1 MASANQN
8 PCATFLP
15 GAGPAES
22 PRNTASFI
30 ASPAIES
37 TFSKPAI
44 TINRHYPQTHYRFAR
59 MGREGR
65 AASTGVQSQL
75 MSKTL
80 GHLAWGAIAVLGAY
94 AFMGIALNRGEPVN
108 SIWLVIASVC
118 LYLVGF
124 RFYAKFIA
132 AKVMILSDARAT
144 PAERLRDGHDFEPTN
159 KWIVF
164 GHHFAAIA
172 GPGPLVGP
180 TLAAQF
186 GYLPGTLWIIIG
198 AVLGGCV
205 QDFIILFGS
214 MRRDGKSLGQM
225 AREEIGK
232 VGGFTALVTVLLIM
246 IILLAVVALVVVN
259 ALKDSAWGMFT
270 IAATMPIAVFMGLYL
285 RYMRPGKVL
294 EISVIGFLLVLAS
307 IFGGQW
313 VAGNA
318 AWAPWFTYGGIAIAW
333 MVIIYGF
340 FASALPVWLL
350 LAPRDY
356 LSTFVKLGVVL
367 MLGVGILFVRPEL
380 QMPPLTR
387 FTDGTGPIF
396 AGKIFPFCFIT
407 VACGAISGFHSLIS
421 SGTTPK
427 LIEREWHA
435 WPVGYGAMALESFV
449 AIMAIIAAC
458 VLEPGVYFAVNS
470 PAGIVGGTAQQA
482 VATIS
487 GWGFPVATETMASL
501 ARDVGEESLFYRT
514 GGAPSLA
521 LGMAHIFANSGG
533 GRAFLG
539 FWYHFAIMFEALF
552 ILTVIDAGTRV
563 GRFMLQDL
571 LGQIHPKMGRSSG
584 KVGVIATS
592 ALIVAAWGYF
602 LIQGVRDPLGGI
614 NSLWPLFGI
623 ANQLLAAIA
632 LCVGT
637 TILVKMHGARF
648 MWITCLPLSWLVVVC
663 YTAGLQKI
671 FSDLPRVGFLAQAS
685 ALEAAIAAG
694 KVPAA
699 QIALT
704 QTQIFNN
711 RLDAAVC
718 AAFLILVT
726 LILIDSIRVWTRYIS
741 GAEPLLIPD
750 IPVTPMGT
758 PGGATARAS
767 LRGLLAELSS
777 EAAYARHLLHGARLH
792 SPAEWR
798 RFFDHYA
805 QRKYARAKCC

>member
-1 MASANQN
+1 
-8 PCATFLP
+8 
-15 GAGPAES
+15 
-22 PRNTASFI
+22 
-30 ASPAIES
+30 
-37 TFSKPAI
+37 
-44 TINRHYPQTHYRFAR
+44 
-59 MGREGR
+59 
-65 AASTGVQSQL
+65 

-80 GHLAWGAIAVLGAY
+80 GRLAWAAIAVLGAY
-94 AFMGIALNRGEPVN
+94 AFSGIALNRGESVN

-118 LYLVGF
+118 IYLIGF

-144 PAERLRDGHDFEPTN
+144 PGVRLRDGHDFEPTN

-186 GYLPGTLWIIIG
+186 GYLPGTLWIILG

-232 VGGFTALVTVLLIM
+232 LGGFTALVTVLLIM

-259 ALKDSAWGMFT
+259 ALKDSAWGTFT
-270 IAATMPIAVFMGLYL
+270 IAATMPIAVFMGIYL
-285 RYMRPGKVL
+285 RFLRPGKVM
-294 EISVIGFLLVLAS
+294 EVSVIGFVLVVAS

-318 AWAPWFTYGGIAIAW
+318 TWAPWFTYGGLALAW

-396 AGKIFPFCFIT
+396 AGKVFPFCFIT
-407 VACGAISGFHSLIS
+407 IACGAISGFHSLIS

-449 AIMAIIAAC
+449 AIMAMIAAC

-470 PAGIVGGTAQQA
+470 PAGIVGTTADAA

-487 GWGFPVATETMASL
+487 GWGFPVATETMAAL
-501 ARDVGEESLFYRT
+501 AKDVGEESLFYRT

-521 LGMAHIFANSGG
+521 LGMAHIFASSGG
-533 GRAFLG
+533 GKAFLG

-552 ILTVIDAGTRV
+552 ILTIIDAGTRV

-571 LGQIHPKMGRSSG
+571 LGHIHPKLG
-584 KVGVIATS
+584 KTSWKPGVIGAS
-592 ALIVAAWGYF
+592 AAIVSAWGYF

-637 TILVKMHGARF
+637 TILVKMHGAKY
-648 MWITCLPLSWLVVVC
+648 MWITCAPLSWLVVVC
-663 YTAGLQKI
+663 YTAGWQKI
-671 FSDLPRVGFLAQAS
+671 FSDLPRVGFLAQAN

-694 KVPAA
+694 KVAPAQLA
-699 QIALT
+699 AT

-711 RLDAAVC
+711 RLDAAIC
-718 AAFLILVT
+718 GIFLVLVT
-726 LILIDSIRVWTRYIS
+726 LILLDSIRVWWRYIS
-741 GAEPLLIPD
+741 GAEPLMILDVP
-750 IPVTPMGT
+750 PSPA
-758 PGGATARAS
+758 PGSAMARVGLFAT
-767 LRGLLAELSS
+767 LRGLVRELSS
-777 EAAYARHLLHGARLH
+777 EAAYARHLLRGARLH

-805 QRKYARAKCC
+805 QHKYTRAKCC